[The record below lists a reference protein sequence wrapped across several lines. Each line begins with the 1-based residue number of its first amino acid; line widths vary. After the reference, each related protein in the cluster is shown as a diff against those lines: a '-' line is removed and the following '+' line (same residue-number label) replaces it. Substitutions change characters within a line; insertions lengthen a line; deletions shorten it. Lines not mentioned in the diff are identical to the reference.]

1 MKPSQAARGLHVDD
15 ALGELIFVPAN
26 SAWSPP
32 DGLLA
37 EYRNPYVR
45 QGVMTLLHV
54 CLGRGEA
61 AMWNIFRRQGN
72 HPIPKNVIVQ
82 DQESTTPVPFPD
94 HVNGNVAA
102 TFLVAV
108 ATSVKWI
115 EAQPP
120 QGRQLP
126 LSDLFLT
133 ALNIYVDELFNEHS
147 NLPVQEKEQL
157 VILCANLEEA
167 LERAGARLG

>member
-1 MKPSQAARGLHVDD
+1 
-15 ALGELIFVPAN
+15 
-26 SAWSPP
+26 
-32 DGLLA
+32 
-37 EYRNPYVR
+37 
-45 QGVMTLLHV
+45 
-54 CLGRGEA
+54 
-61 AMWNIFRRQGN
+61 MWNFFRRQEN
-72 HPIPKNVIVQ
+72 HRIPKNVIVQ

-108 ATSVKWI
+108 ATSVRWI

-147 NLPVQEKEQL
+147 DLPVQEKEQL

-167 LERAGARLG
+167 LARISHQVCAGSL